1 MQITKQLLRQTYSE
15 HCQTFCKSNDAW
27 VQVHNQKFFRAGEWG
42 GGIVF
47 ELGHFDKYFVKKT
60 RKRGHAEKHFGVFF
74 LDILKTTFWME
85 NLILGKIQSGPF
97 LSNIRTPFSIFK
109 KGRGGFPSS
118 PLVAHLR
125 VWLNMPKYPWKCL
138 NKLLWLFPGSEYA
151 WSSYILDRLLKMPI
165 GF

>member
-109 KGRGGFPSS
+109 KGRGGLPSS
-118 PLVAHLR
+118 PL
-125 VWLNMPKYPWKCL
+125 LNCECGWICL
-138 NKLLWLFPGSEYA
+138 NVLKNA
-151 WSSYILDRLLKMPI
+151 WINYSDYSKAPNMLDNLTFST
-165 GF
+165 GFWRCLGF